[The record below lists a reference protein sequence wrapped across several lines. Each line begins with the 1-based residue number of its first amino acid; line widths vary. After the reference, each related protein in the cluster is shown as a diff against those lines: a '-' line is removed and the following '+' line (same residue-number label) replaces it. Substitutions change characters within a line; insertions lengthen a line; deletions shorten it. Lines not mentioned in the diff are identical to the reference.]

1 MIPADVIDTS
11 PDARASAL
19 AAYHRAAV
27 AYDLAAHAAAERP
40 CDETR
45 AARDVASVALCAAER
60 EALRVV

>member
-1 MIPADVIDTS
+1 MIPADVIDTT
-11 PDARASAL
+11 PAHRADVL
-19 AAYHRAAV
+19 AAYRRAAV

-45 AARDVASVALCAAER
+45 AARDVASVALGAAER